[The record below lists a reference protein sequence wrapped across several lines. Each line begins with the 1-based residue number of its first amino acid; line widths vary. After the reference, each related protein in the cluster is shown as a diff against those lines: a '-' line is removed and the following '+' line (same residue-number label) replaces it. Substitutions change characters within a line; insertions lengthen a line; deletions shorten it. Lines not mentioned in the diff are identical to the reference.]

1 MKIFVANYGFN
12 NQLAEARPL
21 VDEEKKSYLPEYAD
35 SILVGTGHSVEL
47 PLVSRADIPLIWW
60 RSRKIW
66 SLPGNGNQA
75 IEISDQ
81 EWDELI
87 ALNSKRQ
94 TEKDELAR
102 QNATA
107 HYRQII
113 TIAEKQQDIPTPAE
127 ASRRRKL
134 WIDAQNEGAE
144 GYVPQIIDTE
154 IYEDAKKHL
163 AELEC
168 K

>member
-12 NQLAEARPL
+12 DQLAEARPL
-21 VDEEKKSYLPEYAD
+21 TDEEKKSYLPEYAD

-47 PLVSRADIPLIWW
+47 PLVSRADVPLIWW
-60 RSRKIW
+60 RSRKVW
-66 SLPGNGNQA
+66 SLPGYGNQA
-75 IEISDQ
+75 IEISGQ

-87 ALNSKRQ
+87 ALNAKRQ
-94 TEKDELAR
+94 AEKDALAM
-102 QNATA
+102 QNALA
-107 HYRQII
+107 HYRRII
-113 TIAEKQQDIPTPAE
+113 ATAEKQQDIPTPAE